1 MARLYGLG
9 NVVISEVATRLMTNP
24 DFYKF
29 VYYKDVDEDGED
41 ILSMPDLEDPV
52 DTLYRKQVWLH
63 RRPDKVL
70 HNQDVNVFITLD
82 DFRNESAK
90 TQDIKTMIFKV
101 AVLVH
106 KECLLTPNGSRDIAL
121 LSCISDIVE
130 KDDYFRTL
138 GKCSVY
144 RVNHLFGLNTE
155 YSGYEII
162 CRVDG
167 IKERR
172 R

>member
-1 MARLYGLG
+1 MAKLYGLG
-9 NVVISEVATRLMTNP
+9 NVIVSEIATRLMTNS
-24 DFYKF
+24 DFNKL

-52 DTLYRKQVWLH
+52 GELYRKQVWLH

-82 DFRNESAK
+82 DFRNEYAK
-90 TQDIKTMIFKV
+90 NKDIKTMTFKV

-121 LSCISDIVE
+121 LCCISDIIE
-130 KDDYFRTL
+130 KDDYFKGL
-138 GKCSVY
+138 GDCRVY
-144 RVNHLFGLNTE
+144 RVNHLIGLNLE
-155 YSGYEII
+155 NSVYEII
-162 CRVDG
+162 CKVDG
-167 IKERR
+167 INSKGK
-172 R
+172 

>member
-1 MARLYGLG
+1 MNLKLLLEVYKGDWFMAKLYGLG
-9 NVVISEVATRLMTNP
+9 NVIISDVLTRLITNP
-24 DFYKF
+24 DFYKL
-29 VYYKDVDEDGED
+29 VYYKDIDEEGED

-52 DTLYRKQVWLH
+52 SELYRKQVWLH

-70 HNQDVNVFITLD
+70 HNQDVNVFITLE

-90 TQDIKTMIFKV
+90 NPNIKTMTFKV

-121 LSCISDIVE
+121 LNCVSDIVE
-130 KDDYFRTL
+130 L
-138 GKCSVY
+138 GM
-144 RVNHLFGLNTE
+144 E

-167 IKERR
+167 IQGKEK
-172 R
+172 

>member
-1 MARLYGLG
+1 MAKLYGLG
-9 NVVISEVATRLMTNP
+9 NVIMSEISTRLMTNP
-24 DFYKF
+24 DFYKL

-52 DTLYRKQVWLH
+52 SMLYKKQVWLH

-70 HNQDVNVFITLD
+70 HNQDINVFITLD
-82 DFRNESAK
+82 DFRNNSARN
-90 TQDIKTMIFKV
+90 QNIKSMVFKI

-121 LSCISDIVE
+121 LSCVSDIVE
-130 KDDYFRTL
+130 TDDYFKGL

-144 RVNHLFGLNTE
+144 RVNHLFGLSME

-162 CRVDG
+162 CKIDG
-167 IKERR
+167 IQGK
-172 R
+172 

>member
-1 MARLYGLG
+1 MAKLYGLG
-9 NVVISEVATRLMTNP
+9 NVIVSEIATRLMTNS
-24 DFYKF
+24 DFNKL

-52 DTLYRKQVWLH
+52 SELYRKQVWLH

-70 HNQDVNVFITLD
+70 HNQDVNVFITLG

-90 TQDIKTMIFKV
+90 NKDIKTMTFTV

-121 LSCISDIVE
+121 LCCISDIIE
-130 KDDYFRTL
+130 KDDYFKGL
-138 GKCSVY
+138 GDCKVY
-144 RVNHLFGLNTE
+144 RVNHLFGLNLE

-162 CRVDG
+162 CKVDG
-167 IKERR
+167 INSKGQ
-172 R
+172 